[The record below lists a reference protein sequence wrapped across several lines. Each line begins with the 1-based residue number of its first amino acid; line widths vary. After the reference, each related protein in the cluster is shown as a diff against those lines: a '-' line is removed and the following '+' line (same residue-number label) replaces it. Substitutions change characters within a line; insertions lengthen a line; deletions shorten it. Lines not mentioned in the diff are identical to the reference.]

1 MFFSLKD
8 FIFLICLLFF
18 MLRLKRTRYIFN
30 LNFHNTL
37 VNVTNK
43 VDENNTIA
51 VDIFDEVG
59 TGLIETEITCKLLK
73 YEIINYISNDIDDLK
88 RK

>member
-1 MFFSLKD
+1 
-8 FIFLICLLFF
+8 

-59 TGLIETEITCKLLK
+59 TG
-73 YEIINYISNDIDDLK
+73 
-88 RK
+88 